1 MAWCRI
7 RSKICSIVFITLLS
21 LLLYS
26 SFICLIQ
33 NTHTSHYSPILKIL
47 LIVCSIPL
55 FTLFYWSFIKCCL
68 VDPGYVDSSWG
79 VNAEENQ
86 IPIEKRKVRCYTPNR
101 YTVCDKCDY
110 LIRPERAHHCKSC
123 NKCVMK
129 MDHHCPWVGTCV
141 GEKNLKY
148 FFLFIFYGS
157 LITLYIVLALMP
169 KFITAITENK
179 PKELFTIDDAT
190 VLLLACTGI
199 ALVLALLFM
208 TGQYI
213 YFISRNIT
221 IIESSYEGINPY
233 DLGAYNNWKMV
244 FGVFNWKWFFP
255 LKPEN
260 PYQHAYYLY
269 PLNDKYVDSHNINLE
284 DSLIENEA
292 ATSS

>member
-21 LLLYS
+21 VLLYS

-33 NTHTSHYSPILKIL
+33 NTHTSNYSPILKIL

-110 LIRPERAHHCKSC
+110 LIRPERAHHS
-123 NKCVMK
+123 
-129 MDHHCPWVGTCV
+129 
-141 GEKNLKY
+141 
-148 FFLFIFYGS
+148 
-157 LITLYIVLALMP
+157 LMP

-208 TGQYI
+208 TAQYI

-260 PYQHAYYLY
+260 PYQHAHYLY
-269 PLNDKYVDSHNINLE
+269 PLNDKYMDSHNINLE